1 MIIMAMEKFC
11 IYFFNIIRYTKIS
24 ILKRYCLTII
34 LKGRGVRMSS
44 NIKNLPASLHTWIEE
59 VVLGIRPLKMED
71 YYREQLQEKASSL
84 YETYLSNLNDP
95 VRAEA
100 RTIEEL
106 GDRKDVRSQI
116 EEEIR
121 KDTERQKGNLWK
133 VPMVVS
139 AVFFVVFCVSAVAC
153 VLAAMKPGGWDS
165 FLHTAFHMAGIAE
178 KGSTGVVVYGNLIG
192 SSLVWAVVSVLF
204 MAFCWVLAFRLK
216 KR

>member
-1 MIIMAMEKFC
+1 
-11 IYFFNIIRYTKIS
+11 
-24 ILKRYCLTII
+24 
-34 LKGRGVRMSS
+34 MSAD
-44 NIKNLPASLHTWIEE
+44 KYNLPASLHTWVEE

-71 YYREQLQEKASSL
+71 YYREQLQEKARAL
-84 YETYLSNLNDP
+84 YETYLSELHDP

-116 EEEIR
+116 EEEIC
-121 KDTERQKGNLWK
+121 KDAERQKGNLWK

-139 AVFFVVFCVSAVAC
+139 VVFFAVFCVSVAAC

-178 KGSTGVVVYGNLIG
+178 KGSAGVVVYGNLIG
-192 SSLVWAVVSVLF
+192 SSLVWALVSVLF
-204 MAFCWVLAFRLK
+204 MAFCWGLAFRLK